1 MSETLMTEADQTNEG
16 STQQPVEEAEAKT
29 EQSAEATN
37 TEETQQ
43 QAETVADQQDSDESS
58 AESETSEQEPEKEGA
73 PEKYEF
79 NDKVADAPEVLD
91 PEVLTA
97 FGEVAKEL
105 DLPQDAAQKVL
116 DKVAPVIQARQAAQ
130 VEQARTEWAE
140 SSKSDDEFGGE
151 NLNANLEVAKTALDA
166 FGTDP
171 LKQLLSESGLG
182 NHPEVIRFMY
192 RAGKAISE
200 DSYVG
205 NSQGANAQGSKVP
218 KDFNGIANAL
228 YSNQQN
234 K

>member
-1 MSETLMTEADQTNEG
+1 MSETLITEANQTNEG
-16 STQQPVEEAEAKT
+16 DSQQPVDATT
-29 EQSAEATN
+29 EQSTEAT
-37 TEETQQ
+37 TETQQ
-43 QAETVADQQDSDESS
+43 QAESVKDQQVSDET
-58 AESETSEQEPEKEGA
+58 AVESETSDQVKPEGA

-79 NDKVADAPEVLD
+79 NMKVADAPDELD
-91 PEVLTA
+91 PDVITA

-105 DLPQDAAQKVL
+105 DLPQEAAQKVI
-116 DKVAPVIQARQAAQ
+116 DKVAPIMQAKQAKV
-130 VEQARTEWAE
+130 VEEVKTEWAND
-140 SSKSDDEFGGE
+140 SQSDSEFGGE
-151 NLNANLEVAKTALDA
+151 NLKSNLEIAKSSLNA
-166 FGTDP
+166 FGTDA
-171 LKQLLSESGLG
+171 LKSLLEESGLG

-205 NSQGANAQGSKVP
+205 NSQGANAQGNKVP

>member
-1 MSETLMTEADQTNEG
+1 MSEMLMTEAEQTNEG
-16 STQQPVEEAEAKT
+16 STQQPVDASI
-29 EQSAEATN
+29 EQSTEAT
-37 TEETQQ
+37 TETQQ
-43 QAETVADQQDSDESS
+43 QAESVQDQQDSDESS
-58 AESETSEQEPEKEGA
+58 VESETSDQEPKKEGA

-79 NDKVADAPEVLD
+79 NSKVADAPDELD

-105 DLPQDAAQKVL
+105 DLPQEAAQKVL
-116 DKVAPVIQARQAAQ
+116 DKVAPVMQARQAAV
-130 VEQARTEWAE
+130 VEQVKLDWANE
-140 SSKSDDEFGGE
+140 SQADKEFGGE
-151 NLNANLEVAKTALDA
+151 SLNDNLEIAKSSLNA
-166 FGTDP
+166 FGTDA
-171 LKQLLSESGLG
+171 LKSLLQESGLG

-205 NSQGANAQGSKVP
+205 NSDGANAKSNGIP

>member
-1 MSETLMTEADQTNEG
+1 MTEADQTNEG
-16 STQQPVEEAEAKT
+16 STQQPVGEAQT
-29 EQSAEATN
+29 EQSVEATN

-43 QAETVADQQDSDESS
+43 QAETVQDQQDSDESS
-58 AESETSEQEPEKEGA
+58 VENETSEQETKEGA
-73 PEKYEF
+73 PDEYEF
-79 NDKVADAPEVLD
+79 NNKVADAPEELD

-105 DLPQDAAQKVL
+105 DLPQEAAQKVL
-116 DKVAPVIQARQAAQ
+116 DKVAPVMQARQAQQ
-130 VEQARTEWAE
+130 VENAKTEWAE
-140 SSKSDDEFGGE
+140 NSQSDKEFGGE
-151 NLNANLEVAKTALDA
+151 NLNANLEIAKSALNA

-205 NSQGANAQGSKVP
+205 NSQGADPKGNTP

>member
-16 STQQPVEEAEAKT
+16 STQQPVGEAQT

-43 QAETVADQQDSDESS
+43 QAENVADQQDSDESS
-58 AESETSEQEPEKEGA
+58 TESEISEQETSKEGA
-73 PEKYEF
+73 PDKYEF

-105 DLPQDAAQKVL
+105 DLPQEAAQKVL
-116 DKVAPVIQARQAAQ
+116 DKVAPVIQARQAEQ
-130 VEQARTEWAE
+130 VEKARVEWAE
-140 SSKSDDEFGGE
+140 ESKSDEEFGGE
-151 NLNANLEVAKTALDA
+151 TFENNLETAKTALNA
-166 FGTDP
+166 FGTEP
-171 LKQLLSESGLG
+171 FKQLLSESGLG

-205 NSQGANAQGSKVP
+205 NSQGANAQGSGVP
-218 KDFNGIANAL
+218 QDFDGKANAL

>member
-16 STQQPVEEAEAKT
+16 STQQPVGEAQT
-29 EQSAEATN
+29 EQSAET
-37 TEETQQ
+37 TTTETQQ

-58 AESETSEQEPEKEGA
+58 VESETSEQETKEGA
-73 PEKYEF
+73 PDKYEF
-79 NDKVADAPEVLD
+79 NNKVADAPEELD

-105 DLPQDAAQKVL
+105 DLPQEAAQKVL
-116 DKVAPVIQARQAAQ
+116 DKVAPVMQARQAKA
-130 VEQARTEWAE
+130 VEDAKTEWAQE
-140 SSKSDDEFGGE
+140 SQSDQEFGGE
-151 NLNANLEVAKTALDA
+151 SLGVNLETAKTALNA
-166 FGTDP
+166 FGTDSF
-171 LKQLLSESGLG
+171 KQLLSESGLG

-205 NSQGANAQGSKVP
+205 NSQGANPKGDVP

>member
-16 STQQPVEEAEAKT
+16 STQQPVGEAQT
-29 EQSAEATN
+29 EQSAETTN
-37 TEETQQ
+37 TEDTQQ
-43 QAETVADQQDSDESS
+43 QAESVQDQQDSDESS
-58 AESETSEQEPEKEGA
+58 VESETSEQETKEGA
-73 PEKYEF
+73 PDKYEF

-91 PEVLTA
+91 PDVLTA

-105 DLPQDAAQKVL
+105 DLPQEAAQKVL
-116 DKVAPVIQARQAAQ
+116 DKVAPVIQARQAEQ
-130 VEQARTEWAE
+130 VERARVEWAE
-140 SSKSDDEFGGE
+140 ESKSDDEFGGE
-151 NLNANLEVAKTALDA
+151 TFNANLEVAKTALNA

-171 LKQLLSESGLG
+171 FKQLLSESGLG

-205 NSQGANAQGSKVP
+205 NSQGANAQGSNVP

>member
-1 MSETLMTEADQTNEG
+1 MTEADQTNEG
-16 STQQPVEEAEAKT
+16 STQQPVGEAQT

-37 TEETQQ
+37 TEDTQQ
-43 QAETVADQQDSDESS
+43 QAENVADQQDSDESS
-58 AESETSEQEPEKEGA
+58 AESETSEKETQKEGA
-73 PEKYEF
+73 PDKYEF
-79 NDKVADAPEVLD
+79 NAKVADAPEELD

-97 FGEVAKEL
+97 FGDVAKEL
-105 DLPQDAAQKVL
+105 DLPQEAAQKVL
-116 DKVAPVIQARQAAQ
+116 DKVAPVMQARQAKA
-130 VEQARTEWAE
+130 VEDAKTEWAND
-140 SSKSDDEFGGE
+140 SKSDQEFGGE
-151 NLNANLEVAKTALDA
+151 SLEANLEIAKTSLNK
-166 FGTDP
+166 FGTDA
-171 LKQLLSESGLG
+171 LKSLLSESGLG

-205 NSQGANAQGSKVP
+205 NSEGANAKGNVP

>member
-1 MSETLMTEADQTNEG
+1 MTEADQTNEG
-16 STQQPVEEAEAKT
+16 STQQPVGEAQT

-43 QAETVADQQDSDESS
+43 QAETVQDQQDSDESS
-58 AESETSEQEPEKEGA
+58 VESETSEQEAKEGA
-73 PEKYEF
+73 PETYEF

-116 DKVAPVIQARQAAQ
+116 DKVAPVIQARQAEQ
-130 VEQARTEWAE
+130 VEKARVEWAE
-140 SSKSDDEFGGE
+140 ESKSDDEFGGE
-151 NLNANLEVAKTALDA
+151 TFETNLEVAKTALNA

-171 LKQLLSESGLG
+171 FKQLLSESGLG

-234 K
+234 

>member
-1 MSETLMTEADQTNEG
+1 MSETLMTEANQTNEG
-16 STQQPVEEAEAKT
+16 STQQAVEGTET
-29 EQSAEATN
+29 EQSVETTT
-37 TEETQQ
+37 TENTQQ

-58 AESETSEQEPEKEGA
+58 VESETSEQETPKGA

-79 NDKVADAPEVLD
+79 NDKLADAPEVLD
-91 PEVLTA
+91 PNVLTA

-105 DLPQDAAQKVL
+105 DLPQEAAQKVL
-116 DKVAPVIQARQAAQ
+116 DKVAPVIQARQAEQ
-130 VEQARTEWAE
+130 VEKARVEWAE
-140 SSKSDDEFGGE
+140 DSKSDEEFGGE
-151 NLNANLEVAKTALDA
+151 TFNSNLEVAKTALNA
-166 FGTDP
+166 FGTEP
-171 LKQLLSESGLG
+171 FKQLLSESGLG

-200 DSYVG
+200 DSYVV
-205 NSQGANAQGSKVP
+205 NSQGASAKGNGIP

>member
-1 MSETLMTEADQTNEG
+1 M
-16 STQQPVEEAEAKT
+16 
-29 EQSAEATN
+29 
-37 TEETQQ
+37 
-43 QAETVADQQDSDESS
+43 
-58 AESETSEQEPEKEGA
+58 
-73 PEKYEF
+73 
-79 NDKVADAPEVLD
+79 ADAPDELD

-105 DLPQDAAQKVL
+105 DLPQEAAQKVL
-116 DKVAPVIQARQAAQ
+116 DKVAPVMQARQAAV
-130 VEQARTEWAE
+130 VEQVKLDWANE
-140 SSKSDDEFGGE
+140 SQADKEFGGE
-151 NLNANLEVAKTALDA
+151 SLNDNLEIAKSSLNA
-166 FGTDP
+166 FGTDA
-171 LKQLLSESGLG
+171 LKSLLQESGLG